1 MTLYVDI
8 GEVQIELQAA
18 NCNRLL
24 AEGWVLLGVYPLAK
38 VGEMVQGTAD
48 GTQKQDTQ
56 RYGGRFVGFVV
67 GKRSAFLSSP
77 RTRPGLLEVAN
88 PGSKPI
94 NRPCQLFPQNGVTL

>member
-48 GTQKQDTQ
+48 GT
-56 RYGGRFVGFVV
+56 
-67 GKRSAFLSSP
+67 
-77 RTRPGLLEVAN
+77 
-88 PGSKPI
+88 
-94 NRPCQLFPQNGVTL
+94 

>member
-56 RYGGRFVGFVV
+56 RYGGASLVLSWERGV
-67 GKRSAFLSSP
+67 RSFHPIGLGQSCLKWQIPVQSP
-77 RTRPGLLEVAN
+77 SIDHA
-88 PGSKPI
+88 SY
-94 NRPCQLFPQNGVTL
+94 FPRMA